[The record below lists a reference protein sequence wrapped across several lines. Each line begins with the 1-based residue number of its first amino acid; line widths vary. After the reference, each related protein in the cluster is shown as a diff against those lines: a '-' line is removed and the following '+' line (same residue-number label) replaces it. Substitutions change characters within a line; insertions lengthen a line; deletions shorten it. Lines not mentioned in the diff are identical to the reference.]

1 MYQLKQFMSVLN
13 YSRKR
18 IDSNNH
24 RCYHGTSKDCPS
36 WQSWKRTILNA
47 QIRGIW
53 QRYGLSGTAD
63 HSNALNAPMSLIRAC
78 RGISIPSADVK
89 GISGTGATVGSEDKE
104 HPLTSS
110 QPQMLISEADT
121 QKCRLLP
128 CGEQFPLGAR
138 EYGSRDWSLVGSGA
152 SPFALEHTQ

>member
-1 MYQLKQFMSVLN
+1 MIATTTGAIMVLP
-13 YSRKR
+13 K
-18 IDSNNH
+18 IAH
-24 RCYHGTSKDCPS
+24 RGK
-36 WQSWKRTILNA
+36 SWKRTINA

-128 CGEQFPLGAR
+128 CGEQFPLG
-138 EYGSRDWSLVGSGA
+138 G
-152 SPFALEHTQ
+152 